1 MCIYMYMFPYYID
14 TIIVHRYNTGTKSF
28 QVVLAY
34 SFPLSTDALTIQD
47 HYWTTN
53 HKKVSLQL

>member
-1 MCIYMYMFPYYID
+1 MFPYYID

-34 SFPLSTDALTIQD
+34 SFSLSTDALTIQD